1 MEKLRLG
8 KQGSWPGSQRSQ
20 AHQRQGHAP
29 GWARRG
35 RGTLA
40 EGSSPGVHP
49 GPQAAH
55 RGSKSLL
62 EWTLG
67 RGPVP
72 GSVNL
77 PSPPRAHLFPQPP
90 PSTRRHVRGAG
101 PAQGAAGLGSGG
113 GDYRGPGAEQAL
125 EAGQGGGTSGAG
137 PGAGTSSLAVGVGAG
152 GSSLTECL
160 GAGLRPAGSSPSAVL
175 RGRGLPS
182 LSLKGG
188 LGRLFSPLRN
198 GGPTWVRR

>member
-8 KQGSWPGSQRSQ
+8 KQGSWPGSQRPQ
-20 AHQRQGHAP
+20 AHQRQGHDP
-29 GWARRG
+29 GWPRRG

-40 EGSSPGVHP
+40 EGSPPGVHT

-55 RGSKSLL
+55 RGSKALL

-72 GSVNL
+72 GSANL
-77 PSPPRAHLFPQPP
+77 PSPPRAHLFRSRHLAHGDTCAGRAQ
-90 PSTRRHVRGAG
+90 RRARRAWAPGAG
-101 PAQGAAGLGSGG
+101 TTGGLAQSRLWRR
-113 GDYRGPGAEQAL
+113 DR
-125 EAGQGGGTSGAG
+125 GGGTSGAG

-160 GAGLRPAGSSPSAVL
+160 GAGLRPAGSSP
-175 RGRGLPS
+175 
-182 LSLKGG
+182 
-188 LGRLFSPLRN
+188 
-198 GGPTWVRR
+198 